1 MGAGYTSAVA
11 SDVPSQS
18 PVRYKEA
25 TNGTSRLRVFLD
37 YDLPSGWA
45 YWLGVLFGGIYAR
58 WCVGKMLEGASNHFG
73 VQRAAA
79 AA

>member
-1 MGAGYTSAVA
+1 MVGPYTIGIQITPENGA
-11 SDVPSQS
+11 
-18 PVRYKEA
+18 
-25 TNGTSRLRVFLD
+25 SRLRVFLD
-37 YDLPSGWA
+37 YDLPSGWT

-73 VQRAAA
+73 VQGAAA